1 MQNFQNIIVPLKI
14 RTRKEVLVIETG
26 STTGLGSQCSTN
38 PEGVVLSYAI
48 CVLLLKLT

>member
-26 STTGLGSQCSTN
+26 STTGLGSKCSTN